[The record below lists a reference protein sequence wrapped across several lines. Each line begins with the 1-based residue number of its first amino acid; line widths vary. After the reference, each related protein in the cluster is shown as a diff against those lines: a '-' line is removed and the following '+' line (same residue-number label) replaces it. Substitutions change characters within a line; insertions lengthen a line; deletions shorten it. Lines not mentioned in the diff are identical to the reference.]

1 MLKPSHDLVHKVY
14 SLYVLLMC
22 DGWIK
27 TNIWLVFA
35 MLISVKLKKAYVT
48 ANNCTVLH
56 FPSFGNEK
64 KKKNTNTF
72 NYYADA
78 TSSSSISSLSLMFTS
93 VANEANSI
101 IN

>member
-35 MLISVKLKKAYVT
+35 MLISVKLKKAYVII
-48 ANNCTVLH
+48 ALC
-56 FPSFGNEK
+56 
-64 KKKNTNTF
+64 
-72 NYYADA
+72 
-78 TSSSSISSLSLMFTS
+78 FTLPFFW
-93 VANEANSI
+93 E
-101 IN
+101 